1 MASSVDIIPAAYQKD
16 HELLKWA
23 NYVAQTANGTNL
35 EGLLGELSPTKNGG
49 TFAGD
54 MLPPKVLGRF
64 VDDRYI
70 VECAN
75 CRNWYHKV

>member
-1 MASSVDIIPAAYQKD
+1 MSSSVEIIPAAYQKD

-35 EGLLGELSPTKNGG
+35 EGFLGEISPTKNDGS
-49 TFAGD
+49 FAGG
-54 MLPPKVLGRF
+54 MLPSNVLRRF
-64 VDDRYI
+64 LDDGYI
-70 VECAN
+70 VECSN